1 MPDFNNNRISMP
13 RMWYDKSV
21 CKPFDISFQRRI
33 LLESI
38 HIFMGT
44 AVNLCIT
51 GIITIIIYIVR
62 MITLYPDNA
71 PMVYYENNIMHLLSY
86 GLSHIK

>member
-44 AVNLCIT
+44 AVNLWYFKQ
-51 GIITIIIYIVR
+51 IYFQV
-62 MITLYPDNA
+62 L
-71 PMVYYENNIMHLLSY
+71 
-86 GLSHIK
+86 K